1 MVPASV
7 QNQILPSFYE
17 LNLISIRVIQVLGFP
32 VGSDGKESACNAE
45 NPGSI
50 SGLGRSPGEGNGN
63 PLQYS
68 CLENPHGQRSLVG
81 YSPWGCKESDTTEQ
95 LSTAQYRYYKMKSKK
110 AAAVHVPTSFPNP
123 SPFFRGNTFLITLA
137 FCSEIYLHIFSNVL
151 VSCLIF
157 FQSFSCSVAQSCPIL
172 CDPMDCSMPGP
183 PVLHHLLE
191 VVQSQVH

>member
-1 MVPASV
+1 M
-7 QNQILPSFYE
+7 
-17 LNLISIRVIQVLGFP
+17 ISIRVIQVLGFP
-32 VGSDGKESACNAE
+32 VGSDGKESACSAGD
-45 NPGSI
+45 PGSI

-81 YSPWGCKESDTTEQ
+81 YSPWGCKESDTTER
-95 LSTAQYRYYKMKSKK
+95 LSTALYRYYKIKIKK
-110 AAAVHVPTSFPNP
+110 AAVPLPTSFPNP

-137 FCSEIYLHIFSNVL
+137 FSSEIYLHIFSNI
-151 VSCLIF
+151 LINYLNF

-172 CDPMDCSMPGP
+172 CDPMDCSMPGF

-191 VVQSQVH
+191 VVQTQVR